1 MDKFQELYA
10 EKRTTPELAAKLIPA
25 GAVCAS
31 DIALAQSYRFYNAMA
46 ERIRTGQTGNITQH
60 SLLDTQSAPFFT
72 EELAG
77 KYHGVTW
84 FSGGAASR
92 AVNHGCA
99 DVMPVYYRDAPSLF
113 REYIRPDVYIGVV
126 SPVDRHGYFSAGC
139 DSSVTDALLQCA
151 ETVLLEV
158 NPHMPRSLYSPQI
171 PISRVTALWE
181 SDAPLPSP
189 PVVRIDEVSRI
200 IGGLIAEEIPDC
212 ATIQLGI
219 GAIPEAAGLALQDK
233 RHLGIHT
240 ELFSDSLM
248 RLIECGAADNAAKPI
263 HRGKTVATFAMGCQ
277 KMYDYIHDN
286 PMFEILPVDYVNDPA
301 VIARHPNFVSVNGA
315 LEVDFYGQVSAES
328 LGTRHI
334 SGTGGQSDFVRGAV
348 QSQGGKSLIAFSSAA
363 ENGAV
368 SRIVPT
374 LTPGAQ
380 VSTSKNDVDCIVTEY
395 GIARLRGR
403 TLGQRAKA
411 LISIAHPKF
420 RDELKFQAKKLNI
433 II

>member
-1 MDKFQELYA
+1 MDRFQELYA
-10 EKRTTPELAAKLIPA
+10 EKRTTPELAAKRIPA

-31 DIALAQSYRFYNAMA
+31 DIALAQSYPFYDAVA
-46 ERIRTGQTGNITQH
+46 ERIRTGKTDNITQH
-60 SLLDTQSAPFFT
+60 SLLDTLTAPFFT
-72 EELAG
+72 EQMCG
-77 KYHGVTW
+77 SYHGVTW
-84 FSGGAASR
+84 FSGGAASN
-92 AVNHGCA
+92 AVNHGDA

-126 SPVDRHGYFSAGC
+126 SPMDRHGYFSAGC
-139 DSSVTDALLQCA
+139 DGSVTESLLQCA
-151 ETVLLEV
+151 KTVLLEV

-181 SDAPLPSP
+181 SNTPLLSP
-189 PVVRIDEVSRI
+189 PAIQVDEVSRT
-200 IGGLIAEEIPDC
+200 IGALVAEEIPDC

-219 GAIPEAAGLALQDK
+219 GMIPEAVGLALQDK
-233 RHLGIHT
+233 HHLGIHT

-248 RLIECGAADNAAKPI
+248 RLIECGAADNTAKPI
-263 HRGKTVATFAMGCQ
+263 HRGKTVATFAMGSQ
-277 KMYDYIHDN
+277 KMYDYIDDN

-301 VIARHPNFVSVNGA
+301 VIARHPGFISVNAA

-348 QSQGGKSLIAFSSAA
+348 QSRGGKSLIAFSSTAR
-363 ENGAV
+363 GGTV
-368 SRIVPT
+368 SRILPT

-380 VSTSKNDVDCIVTEY
+380 ISTSKNDVDFIVTEY
-395 GIARLRGR
+395 GIAKLRGR
-403 TLGQRAKA
+403 TLSQRTKA

-420 RDELKFQAKKLNI
+420 RDELKFQAKEMKI